1 MGDLNWLSA
10 PAEHADAWLTGLLDG
25 APLALALAIAFG
37 LGLRHATDPDHL
49 VAITSLTTS
58 DRAGGRAAA
67 RMGAWWGAGHAAML
81 MLVGTPLILLGSHVP
96 GWLESG
102 AERAVGAV
110 IVVLAL
116 RVLLRWARPRRARSV
131 RTSAQAAGIGMLH
144 GLAGTGAVVLVLLA
158 ALPSPGRALAA
169 LAVFAPMSAVSMAAC
184 SGGLAWML
192 TRPRVEPAFRTVL
205 TPALGAFALVF
216 GVWYAGLA

>member
-25 APLALALAIAFG
+25 APLGVALGIAFL

-49 VAITSLTTS
+49 MAVTSLTTS

-67 RMGAWWGAGHAAML
+67 RMGAWWGAGHAGML
-81 MLVGTPLILLGSHVP
+81 LLVGTPLILLESRLP
-96 GWLESG
+96 GWLESS
-102 AERAVGAV
+102 AEKAVGVV

-116 RVLLRWARPRRARSV
+116 RVLLQWARPHRARPV
-131 RTSAQAAGIGMLH
+131 RSCAQAAGIGMLH
-144 GLAGTGAVVLVLLA
+144 GLAGTGAVVLVLFT
-158 ALPSPGRALAA
+158 ALPAPGQALAA

-184 SGGLAWML
+184 SGGAAWVL
-192 TRPRVEPAFRTVL
+192 TRPRVEPVFHAVL
-205 TPALGAFALVF
+205 TPALGTF
-216 GVWYAGLA
+216 GVLFGLWYAGLT